1 MCNKILVKYVLNVSS
16 NVWGG
21 YYSSANRNFNFMFKR
36 VPNLN
41 YHPST
46 RNMCLLIQRKPLLS
60 NGYSSSHHNSVIP
73 INGLMLTGLPVLGF
87 RSYCS
92 NKEQD
97 LPKIMN
103 LPQVVWPSIFKT
115 VRNWILAN
123 FIIMRYFDHE
133 FNLPDFVAGSKQ
145 AVELVSGTISRGDL
159 DSLSG
164 LVTPDVITLV
174 RDSMTTF
181 SLKQRQE
188 FAIKSNDIY
197 FCFPYEV
204 GVMFPNEDKND
215 GENQSRFV
223 EITMCYH
230 ALRGLQE
237 LKDSGAN
244 LPVNLGMM
252 PEYQDRLFICNY
264 RFIREFTKGVQDDWT
279 VNAINHFKPSTHV

>member
-1 MCNKILVKYVLNVSS
+1 MCNKILVKFALNPNHHTS
-16 NVWGG
+16 G
-21 YYSSANRNFNFMFKR
+21 YYSNANRSFNFVVKS
-36 VPNLN
+36 VSNLKQ
-41 YHPST
+41 YPSS
-46 RNMCLLIQRKPLLS
+46 RNVCLVHQTAPLLTMGFS
-60 NGYSSSHHNSVIP
+60 TNNHSPMKQV
-73 INGLMLTGLPVLGF
+73 NGLMARRLPLLGF
-87 RSYCS
+87 RSYSS

-103 LPQVVWPSIFKT
+103 LPQIVWPSVFKT
-115 VRNWILAN
+115 VRNWILSN
-123 FIIMRYFDHE
+123 FIIMRYFDNE
-133 FNLPDFVAGSKQ
+133 FNLPDFVVGSKQ
-145 AVELVSGTISRGDL
+145 AVELVSGTISRGDV
-159 DSLSG
+159 DNLSG
-164 LVTPDVITLV
+164 LVTSDVVTLV
-174 RDSMTTF
+174 RDTLTTF

-188 FAIKSNDIY
+188 FSIRSDDIY

-237 LKDSGAN
+237 LKDSGVN

-279 VNAINHFKPSTHV
+279 VNAINHFKPSI